1 MILFFI
7 RRYNDIDH
15 LAPVIYKIA
24 KGKNFKIEILCLN
37 LKINVIK
44 DYRLS
49 FLEKRF
55 GVKTKYLFNEINP
68 TVFHFILTGIRSLLL
83 FLRNRINLSSKIM
96 NYFLKLFYNQKILK
110 TFYENSWADSFL
122 RKKNPKVLIFDWQNP
137 KPYLLPIIQQ
147 AQKLNIPQLAL
158 PHGINLATNDLIT
171 NKALKDGVDENYGQ
185 NWKYF
190 NFAVTQFQIH
200 KERIV
205 KGGYSSKKI
214 TTLGS
219 ARFCSEWRSVLAE
232 IIPKNESPIPSTDGK
247 LKVLFMDHSFK
258 YRSQVDNVAETIRNL
273 VKIDFIDLIIK
284 PSTAGLNSIKTENQG
299 SISSLELYNIARVEP
314 EEESINLIEW
324 ADVVLCTLSSI
335 GIEVLL
341 KNKILIHPQYF
352 HHNSL
357 LYDEMN
363 ACWNVKNFEEL
374 KEALKKINK
383 SADYR
388 PYSTENVN
396 KFINYVVYAGKPK
409 LDVLGEYKNFILS
422 KM

>member
-110 TFYENSWADSFL
+110 TFYENSWANSFL
-122 RKKNPKVLIFDWQNP
+122 RKKNPKVLIFDWQKP
-137 KPYLLPIIQQ
+137 KSYIKPIIHQ
-147 AQKLNIPQLAL
+147 AQKMNIPQLVL

-190 NFAVTQFQIH
+190 NFAVTQFKIH

-205 KGGYSSKKI
+205 KGGYSPQKI
-214 TTLGS
+214 KTLGS
-219 ARFCSEWRSVLAE
+219 ARFCSEWRSIMTK
-232 IIPKNESPIPSTDGK
+232 IIPKSKNLVSSSNGK
-247 LKVLFMDHSFK
+247 LKVLIMDHSFK
-258 YRSQVDNVAETIRNL
+258 YRYKVNNVIDTIRNL
-273 VKIDFIDLIIK
+273 VNLDFIDLIIK
-284 PSTAGLNSIKTENQG
+284 PSTAGLNSIKTESQG

-314 EEESINLIEW
+314 EEESIFLIDW
-324 ADVVLCTLSSI
+324 ADVVLCTISSI

-352 HHNSL
+352 HENSL

-363 ACWNVKNFEEL
+363 ACWTINNFEEL
-374 KEALKKINK
+374 REALNKINK
-383 SADYR
+383 TPEYR
-388 PYSTENVN
+388 PYTMENVN
-396 KFINYVVYAGKPK
+396 KFIDYVIYGGEPK
-409 LDVLGEYKNFILS
+409 RDVLEGYKNFILS
-422 KM
+422 KI